1 MTSRLFKGPP
11 DFFARMQLLLRKNI
25 LSGLPRDLPTFRVT
39 RRGWEASVPQK
50 IIMYS
55 LPATVATT
63 IASRQACQTI
73 CGLPAVIAVM
83 RDYKLP
89 IYSCA
94 RRFVRSTLNLWR
106 IIASQTRFRTPSSR
120 GGTGGFNVT
129 FIMCCAQNAARGSS
143 YAACSHA

>member
-1 MTSRLFKGPP
+1 MLVMSLSPLLGAPSPAESPP
-11 DFFARMQLLLRKNI
+11 DFSKDLPTFLQECSFYLRKTI
-25 LSGLPRDLPTFRVT
+25 FSGPPEDLPTFRVT

-94 RRFVRSTLNLWR
+94 RRFVRSTLNLD
-106 IIASQTRFRTPSSR
+106 TYFL
-120 GGTGGFNVT
+120 F
-129 FIMCCAQNAARGSS
+129 
-143 YAACSHA
+143 